1 MKFFMKKNLFFVIL
15 SLLTMLSTYAQK
27 TSEVQI
33 KVNELVKKYE
43 EVKGVDCTLIEKGRG
58 LGMVK
63 MMFNKQFGKDFMKG
77 VTSITIIDYT
87 DASKEVSETLRKEL
101 NVFLSVLKEYNL
113 NKKNEF
119 AEHSYIRSFASSTDD
134 GTISDFVVA
143 IESQGSKMIMYMAG
157 EIKVKK

>member
-1 MKFFMKKNLFFVIL
+1 MKKNLFFVIL

-113 NKKNEF
+113 NKKKEF

-143 IESQGSKMIMYMAG
+143 IESLGSKMIMYMAG
-157 EIKVKK
+157 EIKVEK

>member
-113 NKKNEF
+113 NKKKEF

-143 IESQGSKMIMYMAG
+143 IESLGSKMIMYMAG
-157 EIKVKK
+157 EIKVEK

>member
-1 MKFFMKKNLFFVIL
+1 
-15 SLLTMLSTYAQK
+15 MLSTYAQK

-63 MMFNKQFGKDFMKG
+63 MIFNKQFGKDFMKG

-113 NKKNEF
+113 NKKKEF

-143 IESQGSKMIMYMAG
+143 IESLGSKMIMYMAG
-157 EIKVKK
+157 EIKVEK

>member
-43 EVKGVDCTLIEKGRG
+43 GVKGVDCTLIEKGRG

-101 NVFLSVLKEYNL
+101 NVFLSVLKEYNI
-113 NKKNEF
+113 NKKKEF
-119 AEHSYIRSFASSTDD
+119 AEHSYIRSFALSTDD

-143 IESQGSKMIMYMAG
+143 IESLGSKMIMYMAG
-157 EIKVKK
+157 EIKVEK

>member
-1 MKFFMKKNLFFVIL
+1 
-15 SLLTMLSTYAQK
+15 MLSTYAQK

-113 NKKNEF
+113 NKKKEF

-143 IESQGSKMIMYMAG
+143 IESLGSKMIMYMAG
-157 EIKVKK
+157 EIKVEK

>member
-1 MKFFMKKNLFFVIL
+1 MKKNLFFVIL

-27 TSEVQI
+27 TSDVQI

-43 EVKGVDCTLIEKGRG
+43 DVKGVDCTSIEKGRG

-113 NKKNEF
+113 NKKKEF

-157 EIKVKK
+157 EIKVEK

>member
-113 NKKNEF
+113 NKKKEF
-119 AEHSYIRSFASSTDD
+119 AEHSYIRSFALSTDD

-143 IESQGSKMIMYMAG
+143 IESLGSKMIMYMAG
-157 EIKVKK
+157 EIKVEK

>member
-1 MKFFMKKNLFFVIL
+1 MKKNLFFVIL

-87 DASKEVSETLRKEL
+87 DASKEVSETLREEL

-113 NKKNEF
+113 NKKKEF

-143 IESQGSKMIMYMAG
+143 IESLGSKMIMYMAG
-157 EIKVKK
+157 EIKVEK

>member
-1 MKFFMKKNLFFVIL
+1 MKKNLFFVIL

-113 NKKNEF
+113 NKKKEF
-119 AEHSYIRSFASSTDD
+119 AEHSYIRSFASSTDE

-143 IESQGSKMIMYMAG
+143 IESLGSKMIMYMAG
-157 EIKVKK
+157 EIKVEK

>member
-1 MKFFMKKNLFFVIL
+1 MKKNLFFVIL

-43 EVKGVDCTLIEKGRG
+43 VVKGVDCTLIEKGRG

-113 NKKNEF
+113 NKKKEF

-143 IESQGSKMIMYMAG
+143 IESLGSKMIMYMAG
-157 EIKVKK
+157 EIKVEK

>member
-1 MKFFMKKNLFFVIL
+1 MKHLIKKILILFVL
-15 SLLTMLSTYAQK
+15 CLTTIEVGHAQESSK
-27 TSEVQI
+27 VEA

-113 NKKNEF
+113 NKKKEF
-119 AEHSYIRSFASSTDD
+119 AEHSYIRSFALSTDD

-143 IESQGSKMIMYMAG
+143 IESLGSKMIMYMAG
-157 EIKVKK
+157 EIKVEK

>member
-113 NKKNEF
+113 NKKKEF

>member
-33 KVNELVKKYE
+33 KVYELVKKYE

-113 NKKNEF
+113 NKKKEF